1 VDEISLA
8 DLVLELKAINSS
20 DSIPDDML
28 EQ

>member
-8 DLVLELKAINSS
+8 DLVLELKAINMS